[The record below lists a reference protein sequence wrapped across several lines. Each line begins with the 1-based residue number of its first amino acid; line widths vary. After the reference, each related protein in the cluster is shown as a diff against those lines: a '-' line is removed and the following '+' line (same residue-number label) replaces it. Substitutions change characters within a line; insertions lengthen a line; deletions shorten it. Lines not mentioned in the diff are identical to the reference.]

1 MKEPTGMLKPALQ
14 ALPQIKDRMTFLYLE
29 RCQIN
34 RQDSAITVLDEE
46 GIIHIP
52 AATISVLLLGPG
64 TTVTHRAMELIGDAG
79 VSIVWVGERGVRYYA
94 GERPLTHRAG
104 LLIRQAEL
112 VSDKKLHLQ
121 VVRKMYQLR
130 FPGED
135 ISKLTLPQLRGRE
148 GARVRH
154 VYQKAAEEWGVTW
167 NNTTWK
173 PIDLDGIH
181 LMKRP
186 LPKGTTVDVLPEG
199 FSKAAHYQ
207 KAQRMQAARI
217 QKTIIH
223 GDYTVIDLETS
234 GLHAEIDKILE
245 LGAIRIRSQD
255 CIEKFSVLL
264 KNNRPISQKVVQ
276 LTGITEQ
283 VLQQEG
289 IALADGLRAFL
300 DFIGNDMLVGHNV
313 QFDFAFLREACRQS
327 GLKMPTNRC
336 RDTLD
341 IARKRLKGIQNYK
354 LATLAEYFSLDSTQ
368 AHRVLPD
375 CDTTHQIYQKLQ
387 QK

>member
-1 MKEPTGMLKPALQ
+1 M
-14 ALPQIKDRMTFLYLE
+14 
-29 RCQIN
+29 
-34 RQDSAITVLDEE
+34 LDEE

-94 GERPLTHRAG
+94 GGRPLTHRAG

-167 NNTTWK
+167 NGRLYDPDDFEVSDAVNQALSAGHVCLYGLAHAV
-173 PIDLDGIH
+173 I
-181 LMKRP
+181 
-186 LPKGTTVDVLPEG
+186 
-199 FSKAAHYQ
+199 AAMGC
-207 KAQRMQAARI
+207 AP
-217 QKTIIH
+217 
-223 GDYTVIDLETS
+223 
-234 GLHAEIDKILE
+234 E
-245 LGAIRIRSQD
+245 LGFVHVGHEKSFVYDIADLYKAEVTIPIAFQMAAEQSENQD